1 MLDALADL
9 FGWLD
14 SLRPLAGGALC
25 LLGGIVA
32 VIGAAGTLRFP
43 DFYTRLH
50 AASVTDTGATL
61 ALLFGMALLSPHW
74 LVLVKLAAIGF
85 FLFISG
91 PTSSHAI
98 ANAAHVAN
106 LEPKIG
112 PAAGGG
118 GAPGN
123 GGEEA

>member
-1 MLDALADL
+1 MLDVLTDL
-9 FGWLD
+9 FYWLD
-14 SLRPLAGGALC
+14 GLRPLLGGALC

-32 VIGAAGTLRFP
+32 VIGATGTLRFP

-61 ALLFGMALLSPHW
+61 AFLFGMALLSPHW
-74 LVLVKLAAIGF
+74 LVLVKLVAIGF
-85 FLFISG
+85 FLFVSG
-91 PTSSHAI
+91 PTASHAI

-112 PAAGGG
+112 PVGQS
-118 GAPGN
+118 GAD
-123 GGEEA
+123 GEGI